1 MHLIVAAETTL
12 TDWVP
17 VIVEIVVALAAI
29 FGGAGFWQYKQTKFQ
44 AKLDKESK
52 ENGLEK
58 KVDALNVTVSQVND
72 NVSELDNKV
81 DSVSDEI
88 KDVKKDILLLQKAN
102 DETVKYRDLRDQ
114 QDKKAAKV
122 QEAIIQSLMG
132 ILRERLVENYH
143 RCMEKGYYT
152 QEEREVYGKMYKCYT
167 EDPFN
172 GNGVIHQLQ
181 PKMAALP
188 WTEDEAKKRSKKTIA

>member
-1 MHLIVAAETTL
+1 MHFIVATETAITA
-12 TDWVP
+12 WIP
-17 VIVEIVVALAAI
+17 VIVEVIVAIAAI
-29 FGGAGFWQYKQTKFQ
+29 FGGAGFWQYKQTQLQ

-52 ENGLEK
+52 ENGVEK
-58 KVDALNVTVSQVND
+58 KVDTLIETVSI
-72 NVSELDNKV
+72 LDNKV
-81 DSVSDEI
+81 DKQTSEI
-88 KDVKKDILLLQKAN
+88 KDIKDDTVLLQKAN
-102 DETVKYRDLRDQ
+102 EETVKYRETRDL

-122 QEAIIQSLMG
+122 QDAIIQSLMG

-181 PKMAALP
+181 PKMASLP
-188 WTEDEAKKRSKKTIA
+188 WTEEEAKKTSKKTIA

>member
-1 MHLIVAAETTL
+1 MHFIVAAETAITE
-12 TDWVP
+12 WIP
-17 VIVEIVVALAAI
+17 VIVEVVVALAAI
-29 FGGAGFWQYKQTKFQ
+29 FGGAGFWQYKQTQLQ

-58 KVDALNVTVSQVND
+58 KVDTLIDTVS
-72 NVSELDNKV
+72 SLDGKV
-81 DSVSDEI
+81 DKQTSEI
-88 KDVKKDILLLQKAN
+88 KDIKDDIVLLQKAN
-102 DETVKYRDLRDQ
+102 EETVKYRETRDL

-122 QEAIIQSLMG
+122 QDAIIHSLMG

-143 RCMEKGYYT
+143 RCIDKGYYT

-181 PKMAALP
+181 PKMASLP
-188 WTEDEAKKRSKKTIA
+188 WTEEEARKKNKKPVA